1 MKEWLNVDTGEFK
14 TPEDDIVIKGINWV
28 KVPEDAEE
36 YYWHNNKSCCFFL
49 KNIDGEKFYQYL
61 DESMWLKWHDFNEDC
76 LNQFKLKWKREKP
89 KGTFDSVSSVVNH
102 SLHDNVDHPKHY
114 VSDPCVVNGKTISD
128 GGSSSY
134 YFTKLPKHVIDEINR
149 TGGVEIKDIA
159 RYVYD
164 NNADAFNIIKAQK
177 RIIEDLKGLGKL
189 GADAKYDAK
198 KILFFAEE
206 QYKQIIEG
214 VKIND

>member
-1 MKEWLNVDTGEFK
+1 MKEDSNKLKEYLRENPKGVFKAVHYDSSRSVDIEIPEGAELMFINDCDQEFLPVFAK
-14 TPEDDIVIKGINWV
+14 ESFGIIFVSW
-28 KVPEDAEE
+28 
-36 YYWHNNKSCCFFL
+36 NNEWSATSW
-49 KNIDGEKFYQYL
+49 
-61 DESMWLKWHDFNEDC
+61 ESMETLIDNPSNEV
-76 LNQFKLKWKREKP
+76 LWKR
-89 KGTFDSVSSVVNH
+89 DDVSKDKSVV
-102 SLHDNVDHPKHY
+102 SHPKHY

-177 RIIEDLKGLGKL
+177 RIIEDLKGLGKV